1 MVNNLDIN
9 IQFLRALCC
18 DNKIKWTI
26 HALKRI
32 RKRKISSDTV
42 INAILS
48 GEIIEQ
54 YQDDKYFPSCLIF
67 NNDYDAPLHAVV
79 SAGNE
84 ILYIIT
90 AYCPTFDEWENDFKT
105 RKENE

>member
-1 MVNNLDIN
+1 MILDID
-9 IQFLRALCC
+9 IEILRALCR
-18 DNKIKWTI
+18 DDKIKWTI

-32 RKRKISSDTV
+32 RKRKILSDAV
-42 INAILS
+42 INAVLS

-84 ILYIIT
+84 ILHIIT
-90 AYCPTFDEWENDFKT
+90 AYCPTFDEWENDYKT
-105 RKENE
+105 RKGKE